1 MQERRKV
8 GFEIMK
14 VLTKV
19 RQFKDGDCTFS
30 LMSNGKVHINNHITG
45 KSSMWVCSEKLL
57 ALFKQG

>member
-1 MQERRKV
+1 
-8 GFEIMK
+8 MK

-57 ALFKQG
+57 SLFKQG